1 MSPLHP
7 HGADPALRRRFAL
20 GGAAAL
26 VSTAPLAWAAPAR
39 AAGRLDARG
48 RYQLSADWGAPYNEV
63 VQVPFDATV
72 FHNGTDFALQADG
85 KVLIQVSGLYEVTLS
100 VDWDLK
106 AGRDIALRQTGIRR
120 QRQGQPDQPLDAHER
135 VFSGDLPGSAAP
147 VTARGQQPWGPVE
160 VGPGAVVFVDAAVTP
175 LGAVKPG
182 DVAQAAHSQIRTG
195 VLPDDALAA
204 LVVQAKVIGADM
216 VRVSLYNP
224 GIAGGIQIPAGTLN
238 VLASSTRKLAGG
250 SGDGWHPLHSPS
262 VVLDAGDKVY
272 ATVRHHVEG
281 SLVQATKMSFLQV
294 DRLE

>member
-1 MSPLHP
+1 MSLQP
-7 HGADPALRRRFAL
+7 HGADQARRRHFVL

-26 VSTAPLAWAAPAR
+26 VSTPAAAQASLARP
-39 AAGRLDARG
+39 AGRADARG
-48 RYQLSADWGAPYNEV
+48 RYQLSADWVAPYNEV
-63 VQVPFDATV
+63 VQLPFDATV
-72 FHNGTDFALQADG
+72 FQSGADFALQADG
-85 KVLIQVSGLYEVTLS
+85 KVLIQASGLYEVTLS

-106 AGRDIALRQTGIRR
+106 AGRDIALRQTGVRR
-120 QRQGQPDQPLDAHER
+120 QRAGQPDLPLDAHER
-135 VFSGDLPGSAAP
+135 VISGDLPGSAAP
-147 VTARGQQPWGPVE
+147 VTARGQQPWGPVD
-160 VGPGAVVFVDAAVTP
+160 VGPGAVVFVDVAVAP
-175 LGAVKPG
+175 AGAVKPG
-182 DVAQAAHSQIRTG
+182 DVAQASHTQIRAG

-224 GIAGGIQIPAGTLN
+224 GAAGSVQIPAGTLN

-272 ATVRHHVEG
+272 ATVRHHVPG
-281 SLVQATKMSFLQV
+281 SLVQATRVSFLQV